1 MTKYF
6 WSKIN
11 YCYGSFFCHWQ
22 LIRVKQE
29 AEETEK
35 ALRERIQRLE
45 MSRLQL
51 EEEVSHMKTASM
63 TEKLH
68 AEENISIAK
77 QKVKIE
83 EVRIRK
89 KAEEEIR
96 WIFDDNYGIILLI
109 SS

>member
-1 MTKYF
+1 MK
-6 WSKIN
+6 
-11 YCYGSFFCHWQ
+11 

-51 EEEVSHMKTASM
+51 EEEVSHLKTASM

-83 EVRIRK
+83 EVRIRNEPRCEK
-89 KAEEEIR
+89 TNNLGS
-96 WIFDDNYGIILLI
+96 DQV
-109 SS
+109 